1 MAAPP
6 VDVDSIGALLVEV
19 CERVVMPRLRA
30 LGEADVSDKGV
41 DDLVTVADTE
51 AEALVTEVLRSRFPG
66 IPVIGEEAVAS
77 DPQLAEDLDVLETY
91 WLLDPLDG
99 TANFVAGSPHFGT
112 MLALVHGGEPV
123 LAWLWLPVRGLLV
136 TAERGSGAFADGVRL
151 GPAPEP
157 AAWDTA
163 RARAWVSGRFLPPD
177 VRAVVAANAGA
188 FAAASA
194 GPGSAVAAY
203 AGLAR
208 GEVDAALQWR
218 THPWDHAPG
227 SLVLTEA
234 GGAVR
239 RPDGSRYEPGRAG
252 SGLVMVAR
260 AEHWSAAREALLGAP
275 RSRVVDAA
283 VQETA
288 ALDRP

>member
-112 MLALVHGGEPV
+112 MLALVHGGDPV

-151 GPAPEP
+151 PG
-157 AAWDTA
+157 A
-163 RARAWVSGRFLPPD
+163 R
-177 VRAVVAANAGA
+177 
-188 FAAASA
+188 
-194 GPGSAVAAY
+194 
-203 AGLAR
+203 
-208 GEVDAALQWR
+208 
-218 THPWDHAPG
+218 
-227 SLVLTEA
+227 
-234 GGAVR
+234 
-239 RPDGSRYEPGRAG
+239 
-252 SGLVMVAR
+252 
-260 AEHWSAAREALLGAP
+260 
-275 RSRVVDAA
+275 
-283 VQETA
+283 
-288 ALDRP
+288 